1 MGTKE
6 EAQGTLSSTDFGVAA
21 SAFILNWNTV
31 CSSFPPWT
39 WVLSHHQV
47 EGYLSL
53 ENMLLSSTQEEHGEL
68 SCPGPGIHSHQEDP
82 IDVDDATL
90 VHTNPCKVHYYDL
103 HIIYCNSYRVPV
115 LYFRAY
121 DSDGEPLEFDEIEK
135 DLPAY
140 SKKALS
146 ESKWTFITQEEHPYL
161 NRPWYKLHP
170 CGTSEWMKL
179 LFHADDAL
187 AKTGVAIEVYLV
199 AWLSVV
205 GHVVGLRIP
214 FEMMKQL

>member
-53 ENMLLSSTQEEHGEL
+53 ENVLLSSTQEEHSEL
-68 SCPGPGIHSHQEDP
+68 SFPEAGKHSHQEDP

-146 ESKWTFITQEEHPYL
+146 DSKWTFITQEMAPSAL
-161 NRPWYKLHP
+161 IK
-170 CGTSEWMKL
+170 TEWR
-179 LFHADDAL
+179 
-187 AKTGVAIEVYLV
+187 VRS
-199 AWLSVV
+199 W
-205 GHVVGLRIP
+205 
-214 FEMMKQL
+214 FEISQVIL